1 MGGTVGLLRSG
12 GTNGGGHRASVP
24 NTALGGT
31 SSRYNENEDE
41 EELESRSVTNPD
53 MNSNL
58 NVDPTLYRPNGG
70 QTVVPSLFP
79 RVPTSKSASG
89 SGFGTT
95 LGMPFGIG
103 PSGHK
108 PGSSAFV
115 PVPLSP
121 GSVGPRGPAQRSF
134 PSATG
139 GTGAEATRTSTIS
152 SSEKNSDANRGSSS
166 GSASNDKGRVAHDH
180 NVNDPTQ
187 QSRWNMMLVQHP
199 HARRASIGDL
209 SPSGLGGRRTG
220 WSASEED
227 EDEQHQEHVQDDV
240 SNGNKRD
247 EQGGISASRSRPSG
261 SGLKRDVSLRER
273 SAMTS
278 SPTRSIEATSVAPGS
293 ESDVAIPTSPA
304 GLRSVSSTETGGIKR
319 SRRPQTSG
327 AALSGTQTQS
337 GRLGSRGDAVSLSGR
352 GEQKQSGSG
361 ERRGSISPGTV
372 GNEVADPMK
381 KTGQLAPAMD
391 ISATTR
397 SGHSASSLSTGEY
410 QDRAPRPSPARGQ
423 SNVTSVGWG
432 HLSSSSGLVSP
443 PAESAGQ
450 SGFLGKR
457 SRGTGTGRPGWEG
470 EEVVGVLR
478 EDGMP
483 GEFCGAR
490 MRFELCLIF
499 TRETRI
505 PIVTTFR
512 STTQMSRHLRNQSAV
527 EEAAGS
533 GETKTNGAST
543 NPAVPSFANQLSRV
557 LLVPLSDSPTLP
569 SLSLLL
575 AQGTTP
581 SAICFQQDLL
591 DRARRTEADWLPS
604 ALQMIG
610 TATRRGSDGSVQ
622 HDSDSKERHI
632 HVIAYSAN
640 PALAPSV
647 VDECLRAGAIGVL
660 QPPYDNE
667 VTLKKIRRMIM
678 WAERSQEVRRS
689 FDASQEAGLAEQE
702 EVQRSAEAFV
712 RREEQV
718 LEDAAAVPS
727 IVPEAECH
735 DDEGKLE
742 ADEPTEAELTTG
754 PAKTLYS
761 HLAAYDFSSRRRSV
775 DNGGL
780 SLALERAYQ
789 AAKQNRFKSAADI
802 HAPPPAMTPPIKQ
815 DRSSSLAGLE
825 GYLITQ
831 QEDPQGDATI
841 IAELLGEM
849 YRQTRISI
857 EIQMIDYAE

>member
-1 MGGTVGLLRSG
+1 MPSQHRPPPLFPTSSTGPHPLASYTPSHIPTPSTSRPSSPVYDFLVVLPSITRGFRPPVSNNGNKDQGNGGPLGRSVRSNSHQMGGTVGLLRSG

-31 SSRYNENEDE
+31 SSRYNENENE

-53 MNSNL
+53 MNPNL

-79 RVPTSKSASG
+79 RVAASKSASG
-89 SGFGTT
+89 FETT

-108 PGSSAFV
+108 SGSSAFV

-139 GTGAEATRTSTIS
+139 GTTAEATRTSTIS
-152 SSEKNSDANRGSSS
+152 SSEKNSDTNRGSSS

-209 SPSGLGGRRTG
+209 APSGLGGRRTG

-337 GRLGSRGDAVSLSGR
+337 GRLGSRANAMNLNGR
-352 GEQKQSGSG
+352 GEQNESGPG

-372 GNEVADPMK
+372 GNEIADPMK
-381 KTGQLAPAMD
+381 QTGQLAPAVD

-397 SGHSASSLSTGEY
+397 SGPPASSLSTGEY

-443 PAESAGQ
+443 SAESAGQ

-483 GEFCGAR
+483 GEFCG
-490 MRFELCLIF
+490 
-499 TRETRI
+499 
-505 PIVTTFR
+505 
-512 STTQMSRHLRNQSAV
+512 
-527 EEAAGS
+527 G
-533 GETKTNGAST
+533 
-543 NPAVPSFANQLSRV
+543 
-557 LLVPLSDSPTLP
+557 
-569 SLSLLL
+569 
-575 AQGTTP
+575 
-581 SAICFQQDLL
+581 
-591 DRARRTEADWLPS
+591 
-604 ALQMIG
+604 
-610 TATRRGSDGSVQ
+610 
-622 HDSDSKERHI
+622 
-632 HVIAYSAN
+632 
-640 PALAPSV
+640 
-647 VDECLRAGAIGVL
+647 
-660 QPPYDNE
+660 
-667 VTLKKIRRMIM
+667 
-678 WAERSQEVRRS
+678 
-689 FDASQEAGLAEQE
+689 
-702 EVQRSAEAFV
+702 
-712 RREEQV
+712 
-718 LEDAAAVPS
+718 
-727 IVPEAECH
+727 
-735 DDEGKLE
+735 
-742 ADEPTEAELTTG
+742 
-754 PAKTLYS
+754 
-761 HLAAYDFSSRRRSV
+761 
-775 DNGGL
+775 
-780 SLALERAYQ
+780 
-789 AAKQNRFKSAADI
+789 
-802 HAPPPAMTPPIKQ
+802 
-815 DRSSSLAGLE
+815 
-825 GYLITQ
+825 
-831 QEDPQGDATI
+831 
-841 IAELLGEM
+841 
-849 YRQTRISI
+849 
-857 EIQMIDYAE
+857 